1 MRSYTHIAGALLLF
15 ISFSYLINLN
25 NLYLGLF
32 VAGWISLFPDILD
45 RLLGAH
51 RGYGHSIFWLI
62 PFILISFFNITV
74 GAGLVMGIISHAVL
88 DILTTH
94 GSPLLYPLSKTNFVV
109 LNEKKRIKTG
119 TKQDKAVFITLIFL
133 LIPILLFSTSYS
145 NTDNNMFSQNFLSDA
160 LNGSN
165 GNTHNSESGHIKTSP
180 NLNIQLPRPVKNV
193 TENITIKNI
202 DENETNIMVINT

>member
-1 MRSYTHIAGALLLF
+1 MRSYTHIAGALLLY

-32 VAGWISLFPDILD
+32 VAGWISLFPDILE
-45 RLLGAH
+45 RLLGTH

-62 PFILISFFNITV
+62 PFILISFFNITIGV
-74 GAGLVMGIISHAVL
+74 GFVMGIISHAVL
-88 DILTTH
+88 DIFTTH
-94 GSPLLYPLSKTNFVV
+94 GSPILYPLSKTNFVV

-119 TKQDKAVFITLIFL
+119 TKQDKAAFITLMFL
-133 LIPILLFSTSYS
+133 LIPMFIFSTGYS
-145 NTDNNMFSQNFLSDA
+145 HTDNDILSQNFLPDIS
-160 LNGSN
+160 NGSD
-165 GNTHNSESGHIKTSP
+165 GNIHNSGSTHIKNSP

-193 TENITIKNI
+193 TENITIKNV

>member
-15 ISFSYLINLN
+15 ISFSYLNNLN

-51 RGYGHSIFWLI
+51 RGYGHSIFWMI
-62 PFILISFFNITV
+62 PFILITFFNMTV
-74 GAGLVMGIISHAVL
+74 GIGLVIGIISHAVL

-119 TKQDKAVFITLIFL
+119 TKQDKAVFITLMFL
-133 LIPILLFSTSYS
+133 LIPILLFSSSYS
-145 NTDNNMFSQNFLSDA
+145 HTDDGNFGQNFLPDIS
-160 LNGSN
+160 NGSD
-165 GNTHNSESGHIKTSP
+165 GNIHSSGSEHIKNSP

-193 TENITIKNI
+193 TENITIKNV